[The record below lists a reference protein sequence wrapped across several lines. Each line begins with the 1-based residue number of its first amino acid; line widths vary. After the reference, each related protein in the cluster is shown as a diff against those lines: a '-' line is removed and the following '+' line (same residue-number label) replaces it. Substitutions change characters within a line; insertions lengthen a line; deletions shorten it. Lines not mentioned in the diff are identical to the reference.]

1 MKETNTVSLLRLTIQ
16 FIDSEVD
23 FSPKCNMSA
32 AAAWTYNLS

>member
-1 MKETNTVSLLRLTIQ
+1 MKETNNVSLLRQQ

-23 FSPKCNMSA
+23 FSPECNMSA